1 MTEARLTPCGEGRF
15 CLEGVLDFGTVT
27 RLAASGRACLKGDAN
42 VDIDLAGVQAA
53 NSAGLALL
61 LEWLDIARERGVKL
75 TYRNLPDSLV
85 RIAAVSNLE
94 SLLPV
99 GTSEPKR
106 FNG

>member
-27 RLAASGRACLKGDAN
+27 RLAASGRACLKRDAK

-61 LEWLDIARERGVKL
+61 LEWLDIARERGVTL

-99 GTSEPKR
+99 GTSEPR
-106 FNG
+106 PE

>member
-27 RLAASGRACLKGDAN
+27 RLAASGSDFLKRDAR

-61 LEWLDIARERGVKL
+61 LEWLDMARERGVSL
-75 TYRNLPDSLV
+75 TYRNLPESLL

-94 SLLPV
+94 SMLPV
-99 GTSEPKR
+99 RTSEPKR
-106 FNG
+106 LNG